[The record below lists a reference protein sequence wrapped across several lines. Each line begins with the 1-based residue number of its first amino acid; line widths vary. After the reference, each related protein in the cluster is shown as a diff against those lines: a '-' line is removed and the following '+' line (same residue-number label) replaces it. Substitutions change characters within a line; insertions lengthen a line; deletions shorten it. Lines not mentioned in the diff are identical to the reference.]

1 MAAVAFAVLISGCA
15 AAGRGGPG
23 VPDAAGADGT
33 FLQPTTDQL
42 EWDGSR
48 WERLLDRLQAAGVG
62 TVVMQWTEHGVVS
75 FADDRDGRPSL
86 AAELL
91 ERAGD
96 RGMGVWL
103 GLHEDGD
110 WWSRVDGP
118 RDSLVPYLRERR
130 HRSLSLARR
139 LRPLAAEHDAFRGWY
154 LPEEVDD
161 RNWRRE
167 DRTGLLRRHLD
178 ALADSLHAV
187 TPDRPVAVSGFT
199 TGSSTPEEVRGF
211 WSRLL
216 GQADV
221 DAVFFQDGVGT
232 GVLTLERLPAYLE
245 AVRGA
250 ADARDRELRVVVELF
265 DDRGEGGAPHPADLD
280 RVVDQLRLAHE
291 ASTGP
296 VLAFSFPD
304 YMVPEAGDDARRLYR
319 SYLGWLR

>member
-1 MAAVAFAVLISGCA
+1 MAAVACAVLISGCA
-15 AAGRGGPG
+15 FAGRGGPEG
-23 VPDAAGADGT
+23 TDAAGADGT
-33 FLQPTTDQL
+33 FLQPTTGQL

-48 WERLLDRLQAAGVG
+48 WERLLDRLQAAGIR
-62 TVVMQWTEHGVVS
+62 TVVMQWTEHGVIS
-75 FADDRDGRPSL
+75 FAGDRDDGRPSL

-110 WWSRVDGP
+110 WWSRVEAP
-118 RDSLVPYLRERR
+118 RDSLAPYLRERR
-130 HRSLSLARR
+130 RRSLSLARR

-167 DRTGLLRRHLD
+167 DRAGLLRRHLD
-178 ALADSLHAV
+178 ALADSLHSV
-187 TPDRPVAVSGFT
+187 TPGRPVAVSGFT
-199 TGSSTPEEVRGF
+199 TGVPAPEEVRRF

-216 GQADV
+216 EQADV

-232 GVLTLERLPAYLE
+232 GALTLERLPDYLQ

-265 DDRGEGGAPHPADLD
+265 ESRAEGAPRPAELG
-280 RVVDQLRLAHE
+280 RVVEQMRLARE

-304 YMVPEAGDDARRLYR
+304 YMVPGAGDEAGRLYR
-319 SYLGWLR
+319 SYMGWLR

>member
-1 MAAVAFAVLISGCA
+1 MACAVLIAGCA
-15 AAGRGGPG
+15 VAGRGGPG
-23 VPDAAGADGT
+23 GPDAAGADGT

-48 WERLLDRLQAAGVG
+48 WERLLDRLQAAGIG

-75 FADDRDGRPSL
+75 FAGDRDGRPPL

-91 ERAGD
+91 ERADD
-96 RGMGVWL
+96 RGMEVWL

-110 WWSRVDGP
+110 WWSRVEAS
-118 RDSLVPYLRERR
+118 RDSLAPYLRERR
-130 HRSLSLARR
+130 RRSLSLARR
-139 LRPLAAEHDAFRGWY
+139 LLPMAADHDSFRGWY

-167 DRTGLLRRHLD
+167 DRARLLRRHLD

-199 TGSSTPEEVRGF
+199 TGDPTPEEVRRF
-211 WSRLL
+211 WSGLL
-216 GQADV
+216 EQADV

-232 GVLTLERLPAYLE
+232 GALTLERLPPYLE

-265 DDRGEGGAPHPADLD
+265 DSRGEGGARPADLE
-280 RVVDQLRLAHE
+280 RVVEQMRLARG

-296 VLAFSFPD
+296 VLAFSLPD
-304 YMVPEAGDDARRLYR
+304 YMVPEAGDDAERLYR